1 MRWHRITYILGIFCP
16 KKVKELF
23 ISEALG
29 DKLTSSIDGL
39 YLTNVSWKVKTIVSD
54 DIARKDNSYKSSRHE
69 HERKDSLR
77 ILFRFHTP
85 KSITF
90 GHKIYIA
97 LFNCSSNNNPRALA
111 SINFRISTQNLIHT
125 KLSAIDKNH
134 LSILSKIINI

>member
-1 MRWHRITYILGIFCP
+1 MRWHRITYILDIFCP
-16 KKVKELF
+16 KKVKELL
-23 ISEALG
+23 ISEASG
-29 DKLTSSIDGL
+29 DKLTSSNYGI
-39 YLTNVSWKVKTIVSD
+39 YLTNVSWKVKTIVSDD

-125 KLSAIDKNH
+125 KLSAIDKK
-134 LSILSKIINI
+134 SPIDFE